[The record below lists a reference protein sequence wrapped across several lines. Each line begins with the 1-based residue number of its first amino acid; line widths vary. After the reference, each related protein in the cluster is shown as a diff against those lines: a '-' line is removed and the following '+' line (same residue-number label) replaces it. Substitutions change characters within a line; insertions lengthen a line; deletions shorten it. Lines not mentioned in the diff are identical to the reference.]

1 MSYNSIVAN
10 KSFEFSLKIIDLY
23 KHLVFEKKEYV
34 LSKQLLRSG
43 TAIGAIIR
51 EGIDAQSK
59 KDFLSKMNIAL
70 KESKETQYWIEL
82 LTASEYL
89 DKDLNIINDCIE
101 ISKILTSIV
110 KTTKNSIL

>member
-1 MSYNSIVAN
+1 MSYNSIVAD
-10 KSFEFSLKIIDLY
+10 KSFDFSLKIIDLY
-23 KHLVFEKKEYV
+23 KHLVYEKKEYV
-34 LSKQLLRSG
+34 LSKQLLRAG

-82 LTASEYL
+82 LIASEYL
-89 DKDLNIINDCIE
+89 DKDLNVINDCIE

-110 KTTKNSIL
+110 KTTKNSIS

>member
-70 KESKETQYWIEL
+70 KESKETQYWTEL